1 MDAALRDKFIRLW
14 TKYFNGAALPI
25 CFYYTNDE
33 ACRQYLRPEKGH
45 TCLIGQLNH
54 ARNGETL
61 CVDKDSIG
69 CPGGRR
75 YLGFSAD
82 VMPDFEYFLSCG
94 IPGKLEGERYKKSPG
109 IVLEAMKRTSFLE
122 APARHAVFKRWDTLD
137 ERDEPDVVIFFAT
150 GDVLSGLFTLSNF
163 DEIDPNAV
171 IAPFG
176 AGCATITQ
184 YPYLEKDRDQPRSV
198 MGMLDVSARPFVPG
212 SVVSFATPMTK
223 FARMIDNMEESFL
236 ITGSWDKVRR
246 RIGSKT

>member
-1 MDAALRDKFIRLW
+1 
-14 TKYFNGAALPI
+14 
-25 CFYYTNDE
+25 
-33 ACRQYLRPEKGH
+33 
-45 TCLIGQLNH
+45 
-54 ARNGETL
+54 
-61 CVDKDSIG
+61 
-69 CPGGRR
+69 
-75 YLGFSAD
+75 
-82 VMPDFEYFLSCG
+82 MPHFEYFLSCG